1 MGRVNKDFARCALW
15 LALFSGC
22 EVDPHEPD
30 PLFAGAWID
39 IHGRDRAPEDTC
51 GGTFAYVD
59 AYAGA
64 LAEEFGV
71 TEHMGSYRW
80 YSPAQY
86 TAERPCGDAYAC
98 TYDRTLNST
107 LLPHEHELV
116 HLANF
121 AAGACPSALA
131 EGLAEYYSPWGNDA
145 NSNDFDLLVARL
157 ERPSEDPP
165 DIEYGILGRF
175 AGYLVDRFGITN
187 VLEVCRVTGRYPDG
201 AQLLAAMQSQFG
213 VDTEQLLADF
223 ESTLGSCDLARV
235 YQSHVFACGVAEA
248 APDVGVV
255 GEIDLEF
262 TLTLDCADYG
272 TIGPLGDTIWTT
284 RRVEFDADATYL
296 ISVTGQDVEITDVE
310 LRLSKCGPCGI
321 VKTFTGEVVAPEQFE
336 TGRYS
341 LDLFAPDHLR
351 GSVSVNIQKL

>member
-187 VLEVCRVTGRYPDG
+187 VLEVCRVTGPLLTSESSARSTSSSRSRSTAQITGPSAHSATRSGRRG
-201 AQLLAAMQSQFG
+201 ASSSMPTQHTS
-213 VDTEQLLADF
+213 
-223 ESTLGSCDLARV
+223 S
-235 YQSHVFACGVAEA
+235 
-248 APDVGVV
+248 P
-255 GEIDLEF
+255 
-262 TLTLDCADYG
+262 
-272 TIGPLGDTIWTT
+272 
-284 RRVEFDADATYL
+284 
-296 ISVTGQDVEITDVE
+296 
-310 LRLSKCGPCGI
+310 
-321 VKTFTGEVVAPEQFE
+321 
-336 TGRYS
+336 
-341 LDLFAPDHLR
+341 
-351 GSVSVNIQKL
+351 